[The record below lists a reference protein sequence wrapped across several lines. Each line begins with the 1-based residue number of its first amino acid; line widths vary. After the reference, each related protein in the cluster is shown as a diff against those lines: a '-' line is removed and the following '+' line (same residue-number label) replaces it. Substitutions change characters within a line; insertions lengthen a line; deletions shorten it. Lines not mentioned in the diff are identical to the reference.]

1 MIDRR
6 QFIAA
11 MLAAA
16 IPTTGCNT
24 RGERPVE
31 ASDGERIVGIGGVLT
46 EMLFAL
52 GVGGRLVGSDTS
64 SYYPDAAAALP
75 KVGYQRQIAV
85 EGVIGLAP
93 TLVVHTDAAGPP
105 GALAQ
110 LASAGIELAEF
121 PEVWTIEAAK
131 DRIRALAARVDR
143 AARGDEL
150 IAKLDADLA
159 ELAALKAKLPA
170 GPSAGQAGPSVVFVY
185 ARGAD
190 VLMVGGRKTAA
201 ASMIELAGGR
211 LAFAHDEFMPL
222 SAEAVIQAAPEL
234 LLVTERGLGSVGGE
248 DGLLSQ
254 PGLAETPAGRA
265 GRVVAIDDLALLGFG
280 PRTGETLLALARAF
294 HPELA

>member
-16 IPTTGCNT
+16 VPATGCNT
-24 RGERPVE
+24 RFVPTDEASGGERL
-31 ASDGERIVGIGGVLT
+31 VGIGGAVT
-46 EMLFAL
+46 EILFAL
-52 GVGGRLVGSDTS
+52 GVGERLVGSDTS
-64 SYYPDAAAALP
+64 SYYPAAAAALP
-75 KVGYQRQIAV
+75 KVGYQRQIAA
-85 EGVIGLAP
+85 EGVISLAP
-93 TLVVHTDAAGPP
+93 SLVIHTDAAGPP
-105 GALAQ
+105 HALAQ
-110 LASAGIELAEF
+110 IASAGIELAEF

-131 DRIRALAARVDR
+131 DRIRALATRVDR
-143 AARGDEL
+143 VASGDEL
-150 IAKLDADLA
+150 IAKLDAELA
-159 ELAALKAKLPA
+159 ELATLRAKLA
-170 GPSAGQAGPSVVFVY
+170 GAPLGPSVVFVY

-211 LAFAHDEFMPL
+211 LAFEHEEFLPL

-248 DGLLSQ
+248 DGMLSQ

-265 GRVVAIDDLALLGFG
+265 KRIVAVDDLALLGFG